1 MSARRNHSW
10 GAPDR
15 EDHQLTV
22 RICDHCKTRMLT
34 DKSRASEGI
43 YVTRYAS
50 AQGMPYHGKGRPPC
64 IVTGATA
71 GIAPERS
78 GSMAV
83 TTLRGAS

>member
-1 MSARRNHSW
+1 MRNHAW

-64 IVTGATA
+64 IS
-71 GIAPERS
+71 APRVNDMPLS
-78 GSMAV
+78 SMAV
-83 TTLRGAS
+83 L